1 MQFPTLF
8 YQDSKGKT
16 RVWNIKVQDKGD
28 HSLILTQYG
37 VENGKMINSEIMVN
51 NGKNLDKSNATSH
64 YTQALSQA
72 KSKWDKKKSS
82 TDYKPKPENEP
93 ENESQ
98 NELQKEKESLYL
110 PMLALDFSKNKNK
123 IIYPVNIQPKL
134 DGNRAIYNPKTKKV
148 TSRTGKEWS
157 TLDNTELYKEL
168 LTLPF
173 VSDGELYCHDL
184 DFKFEHL
191 GVLRKTKNLKKDDYN
206 KLNCIEY
213 WIYDIIDEKLT
224 FAERYAILQDFFS
237 KHTFTKLK
245 LVKTDTVNSYEEIVS
260 KHQEYISQNFE
271 GSIIRNSI
279 GMYRTNYRSPQL
291 LKFKDFQ
298 DAEFQIIGFTCEK
311 SHLNN
316 NEYVIWKCKTNDN
329 KEFNVQSSGTAK
341 ERMESFKNGKKYIG
355 SMLCVKF
362 FEYTNESIPRFP
374 KMART
379 TLQDCIRNEIV

>member
-1 MQFPTLF
+1 MQEPLPIL
-8 YQDSKGKT
+8 YSQDSKGKT
-16 RVWNIKVQDKGD
+16 RIWSINVQDKGD
-28 HSLILTQYG
+28 HSLVVTQYG
-37 VENGKMINSEIMVN
+37 IENGKMINSQTMVS
-51 NGKNLDKSNATSH
+51 NGKNLDKKNATSH

-82 TDYKPKPENEP
+82 TDYKPKDDTKEENVQE
-93 ENESQ
+93 ENV
-98 NELQKEKESLYL
+98 YL

-123 IIYPVNIQPKL
+123 ITYPVNIQPKL
-134 DGNRAIYNPKTKKV
+134 DGNRAVYDPKTKKV

-173 VSDGELYCHDL
+173 ISDGELYCHDL

-224 FAERYAILQDFFS
+224 FKERYAVLQDFFS

-245 LVKTDTVNSYEEIVS
+245 LVPTDTADSYEDIVLNH
-260 KHQEYISQNFE
+260 KKYISQNFE
-271 GSIIRNSI
+271 GSIIRNSL

-291 LKFKDFQ
+291 LKFKDFV
-298 DAEFQIIGFTCEK
+298 DAEFEIVGFTCEK

-316 NEYVIWKCKTNDN
+316 NQYVIWKCKTNDN

-341 ERMESFKNGKKYIG
+341 ERMESYKNGKKYIG

-362 FEYTNESIPRFP
+362 FEYTNDNIPRFP

-379 TLQDCIRNEIV
+379 TLKDCIRNEIV

>member
-8 YQDSKGKT
+8 SQDSKGKT
-16 RVWNIKVQDKGD
+16 RIWNIQVENKGEY
-28 HSLILTQYG
+28 SMITTQYG
-37 VENGKMINSEIMVN
+37 IEGGKIINSEIMIN

-72 KSKWDKKKSS
+72 KSKWEKKKSS
-82 TDYKPKPENEP
+82 TDYKPKNDNET
-93 ENESQ
+93 ESKQ
-98 NELQKEKESLYL
+98 EIHL
-110 PMLALDFSKNKNK
+110 PMLALDFSKNKTK

-134 DGNRAIYNPKTKKV
+134 DGNRAVYDPETRKM

-157 TLDNTELYKEL
+157 TLYNTELYKEL
-168 LTLPF
+168 LLLPF
-173 VSDGELYCHDL
+173 ISDGELYCHEP

-191 GVLRKTKNLKKDDYN
+191 GVLRKTKNLKRYDYN

-213 WIYDIIDEKLT
+213 WIYDIIDVKLT
-224 FAERYAILQDFFS
+224 FTERYTILQEFFS

-245 LVKTDTVNSYEEIVS
+245 LVPTDIVESYDEIV
-260 KHQEYISQNFE
+260 KIHNKYISQSFE
-271 GSIIRNSI
+271 GSIIRNCK

-311 SHLNN
+311 SHLND
-316 NEYVIWKCKTNDN
+316 NEYVIWKCKTSDN
-329 KEFNVQSSGTAK
+329 KEFAVQSSGTAK
-341 ERMESFKNGKKYIG
+341 ERMQSFKDGKKYIG

-362 FEYTNESIPRFP
+362 FEYTNDNIPRFP